1 MSKEILCRIFNKIF
15 KVSSMASHLRVHN
28 IKYEEYAEKN
38 LDQFPQLKNKTC
50 IKCGSKT
57 TNNKLCKLCYKDS
70 DKQVKCKHCNRQI
83 KIKGLAHHLKT
94 THHILFDDYVQN
106 SIEQFPNWHPC
117 LICGKLTPNKTTCSG
132 KCEGEHKKII
142 YKGRGLFSLIS
153 EEQKIIVGKKIG
165 ESQRKRFS
173 IPGNSDYL
181 KGDNN
186 PAHRPGVGKKISET
200 RLARGCGVGSKNPMY
215 GKTHTPEAIKKIFSY
230 RKMNKTEKIVADLL
244 DQQKIPYEFQ
254 FFITDNSICKS
265 YDFKLKDRPVIIE
278 VDGDFWHGGPGS
290 KTYWKDVDK
299 VKLNDV
305 LKESIAKTKGYKLLR
320 FWESD
325 LKKDVNIIL
334 QYL

>member
-1 MSKEILCRIFNKIF
+1 MEILG
-15 KVSSMASHLRVHN
+15 
-28 IKYEEYAEKN
+28 
-38 LDQFPQLKNKTC
+38 KTLYF
-50 IKCGSKT
+50 IIGD
-57 TNNKLCKLCYKDS
+57 LFWI
-70 DKQVKCKHCNRQI
+70 I
-83 KIKGLAHHLKT
+83 KIQVDLDLRNIQMK
-94 THHILFDDYVQN
+94 Q
-106 SIEQFPNWHPC
+106 E
-117 LICGKLTPNKTTCSG
+117 
-132 KCEGEHKKII
+132 
-142 YKGRGLFSLIS
+142 
-153 EEQKIIVGKKIG
+153 
-165 ESQRKRFS
+165 
-173 IPGNSDYL
+173 
-181 KGDNN
+181 
-186 PAHRPGVGKKISET
+186 KIS
-200 RLARGCGVGSKNPMY
+200 LSIRGDKNPMY